1 MITEQEYLFE
11 TKVELL
17 CKINDFKYVNI
28 VKIMLL
34 KQENLINKIINVE
47 NEENINI
54 ILDAE
59 EMDLITNYYY
69 QNLKEIE
76 ERIRLLCLIG
86 NIDETYLEK
95 EVMNSQDLI
104 RRLCRQPIEKYVECL
119 NKINKF
125 DMNDAN
131 TKKIRLEESMK
142 FLNKSLNDSIV
153 KKNG

>member
-1 MITEQEYLFE
+1 
-11 TKVELL
+11 
-17 CKINDFKYVNI
+17 
-28 VKIMLL
+28 
-34 KQENLINKIINVE
+34 
-47 NEENINI
+47 
-54 ILDAE
+54 
-59 EMDLITNYYY
+59 
-69 QNLKEIE
+69 
-76 ERIRLLCLIG
+76 
-86 NIDETYLEK
+86 
-95 EVMNSQDLI
+95 MNSQDLI